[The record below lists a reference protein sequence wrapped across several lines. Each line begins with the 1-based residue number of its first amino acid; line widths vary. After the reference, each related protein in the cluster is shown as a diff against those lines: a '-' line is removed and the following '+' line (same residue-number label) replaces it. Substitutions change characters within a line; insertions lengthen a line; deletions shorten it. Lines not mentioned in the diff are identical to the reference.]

1 MIRLTTTFVL
11 AMLVSLVCWLV
22 LDKTYANRS
31 FASKEVQESL
41 TVTEENSAELQLSR
55 LKSDVIAFGLFAALL
70 GGVCGIACV
79 PKGGTANI
87 VSSGLIGLLLGVAAG
102 AAGAWLGHTHDA
114 RVVFIGEPMIYWF
127 IRWLVIL
134 LPIGI
139 AAGLAAYWKSS
150 ARLLDAILAGAIGA
164 SLAAVLICLISGS
177 LTPIE
182 LHVEVFP
189 AHSSNRLL
197 VLALAAVS
205 ISGMLTLQLGRKG
218 KATESAPRPDA
229 DPA

>member
-1 MIRLTTTFVL
+1 MIRLATTFAL

-41 TVTEENSAELQLSR
+41 TVTEEHSAELQLSR
-55 LKSDVIAFGLFAALL
+55 LKSDVIAFGMFAALL
-70 GGVCGIACV
+70 SGACGIVCV
-79 PKGGTANI
+79 PKAGAAN
-87 VSSGLIGLLLGVAAG
+87 VVGSGLIGLLLGFAAG
-102 AAGAWLGHTHDA
+102 AAGAWLGHMHDA

-139 AAGLAAYWKSS
+139 AAGLAAYWKSQ
-150 ARLLDAILAGAIGA
+150 ARLLDAIVAGAIGA
-164 SLAAVLICLISGS
+164 SLAAVLFCLTMGS

-182 LHVEVFP
+182 LHVEIYP

-197 VLALAAVS
+197 VLALAAVC
-205 ISGMLTLQLGRKG
+205 ISGMLTFQLGRQA
-218 KATESAPRPDA
+218 KAPTSAAPGEA
-229 DPA
+229 DLA